1 MPLRSASRL
10 SHRSVVYSR
19 GTPTGQMAMNTN
31 AVVRVAAYSSESHES
46 ARSEARGKG
55 EEQRLLREI
64 GLVVNAYRAPTVAQR
79 LVGGDEAEVVQHA
92 AGRG

>member
-1 MPLRSASRL
+1 MAVEMAAEAAVCVTRDPLDRSA
-10 SHRSVVYSR
+10 
-19 GTPTGQMAMNTN
+19 Q
-31 AVVRVAAYSSESHES
+31 HES

-79 LVGGDEAEVVQHA
+79 LVGGDEAPEGAEISVVV
-92 AGRG
+92 RPKK